1 MYLFMVIM
9 FTKEIHRFSR
19 KGSSGQITRKKLD
32 LPLSC
37 RGCKGIPIFVSDTVV
52 LPWLAAKVLPLLFNT
67 NLLSSGLLPTMKQG
81 RSSSSR
87 TMEQRT
93 TFSDPSFL
101 NLYRPSCSSSRISA
115 FLTSWRGFNLT
126 GFIVGSVVIVF
137 RCARECGWQ
146 WVLWALVGVFC

>member
-1 MYLFMVIM
+1 MYLFVVIM
-9 FTKEIHRFSR
+9 FTQELHWFSR
-19 KGSSGQITRKKLD
+19 KGSSGYTTRKKLG

-37 RGCKGIPIFVSDTVV
+37 PGCKGIPIFVSDTVV

-67 NLLSSGLLPTMKQG
+67 NLLSSGLLPTMKQR

>member
-1 MYLFMVIM
+1 MVIM
-9 FTKEIHRFSR
+9 FTQKWHWFSR
-19 KGSSGQITRKKLD
+19 KGTSGYITRKKLG
-32 LPLSC
+32 LLSSC
-37 RGCKGIPIFVSDTVV
+37 PGCKGIPIFVSDTVV
-52 LPWLAAKVLPLLFNT
+52 LPWLAAKVFPFLLNT
-67 NLLSSGLLPTMKQG
+67 NLLSSGLLPTMKQR

-115 FLTSWRGFNLT
+115 FLTSWRGFNST

-137 RCARECGWQ
+137 RCARECGWR